1 MLFKVLKNVIA
12 NKGYDTKEEAQSYV
26 DVFYAKKRLTEE
38 EYQELDTLI
47 ESVYGSETT
56 TNATAITTA

>member
-12 NKGYDTKEEAQSYV
+12 DKGYDTKEEAQSYV

-38 EYQELDTLI
+38 QYTELSDLVDTTYL
-47 ESVYGSETT
+47 VQATT
-56 TNATAITTA
+56 TA

>member
-26 DVFYAKKRLTEE
+26 DVFYAKKRITEE
-38 EYQELDTLI
+38 QYNELETLI
-47 ESVYGSETT
+47 ESVYGADTT
-56 TNATAITTA
+56 TTTPV